1 MKGPVIIINL
11 IVVSMGICLQIII
24 QFQKQDGNVS
34 ILEPSFKFLHSPFS
48 LNKDD
53 LIKKSVNIPDHKFDF
68 QPFIQPDA
76 SFLVNQQNIQN
87 LRLLQKEFASD
98 PQNPE
103 KAFKYIRQL
112 NRMQLYDE
120 ALRIFKQIDDFRENA
135 TQKQHQQL
143 QEQYGIAVTNLKSNQ
158 YGDKRRSLLLPGMIQ
173 LLITAA
179 ILYQMM
185 YFFQPGQSKSKNEKN
200 QKDVPEQ
207 GAGRI
212 DRFYNILRN
221 NQTIQE
227 ERNIPTRF
235 NDVLGIDEF
244 KEELEE
250 IVEFLKH
257 PKKYTD
263 SGAKL
268 PKGILL
274 VGPPGTG
281 KTLLARALAGE
292 AGCAFFYKSGSEF
305 DEMFVGVG
313 ASRVRDIFKA
323 ARQKAPSIIFIDEI
337 DSIGGRR
344 RAQDPGYSRDTI
356 NQILTEMDGF
366 KQSESVIVIGATN
379 FEQVL
384 DPALKRPGRF
394 DKMIHV
400 PLPDVKGREQIFSY
414 YLQKIKYDIQK
425 VLPSNLARQT
435 SGFSGADIQNMVNV
449 AILNAIKYDRQ
460 IATTEDF
467 EFAIDRIAM
476 GVGRKN
482 MHVSDKEKLMTAYH
496 EGGHALT
503 SLLTEGAMPLH
514 KVTILPRGG
523 ALGFTSMLPEKDQL
537 NYTRKGIIA
546 SIDVAMGGRAA
557 EDLFLGKDDITSGC
571 SNDLAKA
578 TDLAY
583 MFVKQLGMDD
593 KISLISIQSDRV
605 KTSDQFDYMVDMEVK
620 KILEESYNR
629 VKNLLK
635 VNESK
640 LKDLAT
646 ELVKRETLSAE
657 EIKKLLQIN

>member
-1 MKGPVIIINL
+1 MKG
-11 IVVSMGICLQIII
+11 
-24 QFQKQDGNVS
+24 QFLWGFIYKP
-34 ILEPSFKFLHSPFS
+34 LFRFRKPTFKFLQSPFQ

-53 LIKKSVNIPDHKFDF
+53 LIKKSINIPDHKFDF
-68 QPFIQPDA
+68 SPFINAD
-76 SFLVNQQNIQN
+76 STFLVNQQNIQT
-87 LRLLQKEFASD
+87 LRLLQKDFTSD

-103 KAFKYIRQL
+103 KAYKYVRQL
-112 NRMQLYDE
+112 NRMQMYEE
-120 ALRIFKQIDDFRENA
+120 ALQIFKQTDNFRENA
-135 TQKQHQQL
+135 TLKQHQQL
-143 QEQYGIAVTNLKSNQ
+143 QEQYGIALTNLKSNL
-158 YGDKRRSLLLPGMIQ
+158 YSDKRKSMILPGVIQ

-179 ILYQMM
+179 IIYQIF
-185 YFFQPGQSKSKNEKN
+185 YYFQPNQTKPKNEN
-200 QKDVPEQ
+200 TQKENTDQ
-207 GAGRI
+207 GVGRM

-221 NQTIQE
+221 NQSIQE
-227 ERNIPTRF
+227 EKNIPTRF

-250 IVEFLKH
+250 IVEFLKN

-323 ARQKAPSIIFIDEI
+323 ARAKAPAIIFIDEI

-344 RAQDPGYSRDTI
+344 RAQDPGSSRDTI

-366 KQSESVIVIGATN
+366 KQTESVIVIGATN
-379 FEQVL
+379 FEKVL

-414 YLQKIKYDIQK
+414 YLKKIKFDEKK

-449 AILNAIKYDRQ
+449 AILNAIKNERQ
-460 IATTEDF
+460 IAITEDF
-467 EFAIDRIAM
+467 EFAIDRISM
-476 GVGRKN
+476 GIGRKN

-503 SLLTEGAMPLH
+503 SLLTDGAMPLH

-523 ALGFTSMLPEKDQL
+523 ALGFTAMLPEKDQL

-629 VKNLLK
+629 VKTLLK
-635 VNESK
+635 TNENK
-640 LKDLAT
+640 LKELAT
-646 ELVKRETLSAE
+646 ELVKKETLSAE
-657 EIKKLLQIN
+657 EIRKLLHIK